1 MFCFATF
8 QWHKKLKVFQQKLQ
22 IFSKEYLFSSHLIQ
36 YCMGANVFISEQ
48 KSIVKDAK
56 TKERAININ
65 NTTYKFNMKSKTK
78 MSG

>member
-1 MFCFATF
+1 
-8 QWHKKLKVFQQKLQ
+8 
-22 IFSKEYLFSSHLIQ
+22 
-36 YCMGANVFISEQ
+36 MGANVFISEQ